1 MKIYVKINLMILNF
15 LFKIYCVPACFLYN
29 NHGLIKTNQKVSN
42 CKQKEAEMYDIGSRI
57 KALRTKNGLTL
68 EELGSRTELTKG
80 FLSQL
85 ERNLTSPSLTT
96 LEDIVEALGVSMS
109 KFFAD
114 DDEEQIV
121 FTKDDIFVDE
131 QEERTINWIVPSA
144 QKNKMEP
151 LILELEPGCSSKEIE
166 PHDGEEFGYVL
177 QGRIQIRRESDSR
190 KLIVKKG
197 ETFYIKGN
205 ESHCLVNTGQAAAK
219 VLWISTP
226 PIF

>member
-1 MKIYVKINLMILNF
+1 
-15 LFKIYCVPACFLYN
+15 
-29 NHGLIKTNQKVSN
+29 
-42 CKQKEAEMYDIGSRI
+42 MYDIGSRI
-57 KALRTKNGLTL
+57 KALRIKNGLTL

-109 KFFAD
+109 RFFAEE
-114 DDEEQIV
+114 DEEQIV
-121 FTKDDIFVDE
+121 FTKEDAFIDE
-131 QEERTINWIVPSA
+131 QEGRTIHWIVPNA

-151 LILELEPGCSSKEIE
+151 LILELAPGESSKLIE
-166 PHDGEEFGYVL
+166 PHEGEEFGYVL
-177 QGRIQIRRESDSR
+177 AGRISILRGSDPRRIS
-190 KLIVKKG
+190 VKKG
-197 ETFYIKGN
+197 ETFYMKGN
-205 ESHCLVNTGQAAAK
+205 EAHTLTNTANTAAR

>member
-1 MKIYVKINLMILNF
+1 
-15 LFKIYCVPACFLYN
+15 
-29 NHGLIKTNQKVSN
+29 
-42 CKQKEAEMYDIGSRI
+42 MYDIGSRI

-114 DDEEQIV
+114 DTEEQIV
-121 FTKDDIFVDE
+121 FTKEDIFVDE
-131 QEERTINWIVPSA
+131 QEERTISWIVPNA
-144 QKNKMEP
+144 QKNRMEP
-151 LILELEPGCSSKEIE
+151 LILELNPGCSSKEIE

-177 QGRIQIRRESDSR
+177 QGRVQIFRESDTR
-190 KLIVKKG
+190 KLVVRKG
-197 ETFYIKGN
+197 ETFYIKGT
-205 ESHCLVNTGQAAAK
+205 ETHSLINTGSVPAK